1 MTLGVQDIVV
11 VEVTTDVVE
20 RAKELGFEV
29 EPEDVS
35 ELLQTNDKPWT
46 DEELYLRS
54 KESGFLR

>member
-11 VEVTTDVVE
+11 VEVTADVVE

-29 EPEDVS
+29 GPEDVS

-46 DEELYLRS
+46 DEKLCLRS